1 MIDLTGK
8 KFGRLTVTSLHSKN
22 KYHTLK
28 WNCVCECG
36 KEVIVF
42 GFCLKNGNTK
52 SCGCITRTH
61 NESNRTKEYRAWVHI
76 KDRCN
81 NPNDKGY
88 KNYGSRG
95 ITVCDRWINS
105 YENFLA
111 DMGRAP
117 TPQHSIERK
126 ENNKGYSPDNC
137 KWATKIEQA
146 NNVRNNRVIE
156 YQFRV
161 QTLAQWCRELK
172 VDYRLIHNRIYA
184 LQWTFDCAVTVP

>member
-1 MIDLTGK
+1 
-8 KFGRLTVTSLHSKN
+8 
-22 KYHTLK
+22 
-28 WNCVCECG
+28 
-36 KEVIVF
+36 
-42 GFCLKNGNTK
+42 
-52 SCGCITRTH
+52 
-61 NESNRTKEYRAWVHI
+61 
-76 KDRCN
+76 
-81 NPNDKGY
+81 
-88 KNYGSRG
+88 
-95 ITVCDRWINS
+95 
-105 YENFLA
+105 
-111 DMGRAP
+111 MGRAP